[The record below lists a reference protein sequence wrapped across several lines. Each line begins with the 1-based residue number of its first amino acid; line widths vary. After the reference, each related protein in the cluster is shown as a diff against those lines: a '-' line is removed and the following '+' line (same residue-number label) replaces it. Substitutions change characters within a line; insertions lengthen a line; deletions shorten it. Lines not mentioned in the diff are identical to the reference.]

1 MGASSQ
7 QKGEEWAR
15 LVIYSHPLG
24 THVSQFHESRVVDVD
39 RGCPGQVN
47 CRQAYLIEE

>member
-7 QKGEEWAR
+7 QKRERMGEAGE
-15 LVIYSHPLG
+15 LFSSLG
-24 THVSQFHESRVVDVD
+24 THVSQFHESRVVEVD
-39 RGCPGQVN
+39 REYPGQVN